1 MERYKLELFEV
12 EEYEWK
18 YMIKSTSNKVLALSK
33 EHLLKFVNEGGKLKL
48 DFFVKIKDIK

>member
-1 MERYKLELFEV
+1 MERYKLELFDV